1 MATWVIA
8 GFISG
13 AAAVL
18 AYAVYG
24 WQLAL
29 VVLLIVLGPGI
40 LIDQLRA
47 ANDEL
52 RERLDEMEAERDGW
66 DAAES

>member
-8 GFISG
+8 GFLSG
-13 AAAVL
+13 AAAML

-29 VVLLIVLGPGI
+29 VVLLIVLGLGI

-47 ANDEL
+47 AND
-52 RERLDEMEAERDGW
+52 D
-66 DAAES
+66 